1 MRQNITAD
9 PAGSNCRW
17 PEAYKYSQK
26 KIRKSLSR
34 HSWPIRSNKY
44 EKSRFWSFPFGLLT
58 FSFFS
63 LCCIWLLC
71 VSALDKYLA
80 KLIFDSIIIKA
91 ARAPKEYFML
101 RLSVI
106 LDWPDIK
113 AHAAYAQFGSKTSL
127 SAGNWIGI
135 AENSNPLASKYL
147 VGIWQ

>member
-26 KIRKSLSR
+26 K
-34 HSWPIRSNKY
+34 Y
-44 EKSRFWSFPFGLLT
+44 ESPFPATHGLLGRT
-58 FSFFS
+58 SMKNLDFEVFLFGFS
-63 LCCIWLLC
+63 LFLFFFVMLYLTFVC
-71 VSALDKYLA
+71 VSQIDFWQHHNKGCPSAQGILRL
-80 KLIFDSIIIKA
+80 
-91 ARAPKEYFML
+91 ML

-106 LDWPDIK
+106 FDWPDIK